1 MIFLLHIFHIF
12 VTFFVISLLKMA
24 SKYSPEVLSSVPV
37 CKKAVTCLWGKRC
50 VLGKFLSGIVWLC
63 WVQGRD
69 GASGEILGEYDPL
82 VYKYSVHPWFSSG
95 KMIIR
100 TTKKKS
106 YKSTLSFLGCPL
118 MFILP
123 AHLTKIWVS
132 VQNVFFQDANSHRQ
146 SVNMWVVY
154 SAASPKLGR

>member
-1 MIFLLHIFHIF
+1 MQDR
-12 VTFFVISLLKMA
+12 
-24 SKYSPEVLSSVPV
+24 E
-37 CKKAVTCLWGKRC
+37 
-50 VLGKFLSGIVWLC
+50 
-63 WVQGRD
+63 

-95 KMIIR
+95 KMIIK
-100 TTKKKS
+100 TTKKS

-132 VQNVFFQDANSHRQ
+132 AQNVFLQDANSRRQ
-146 SVNMWVVY
+146 SVTMWVVY